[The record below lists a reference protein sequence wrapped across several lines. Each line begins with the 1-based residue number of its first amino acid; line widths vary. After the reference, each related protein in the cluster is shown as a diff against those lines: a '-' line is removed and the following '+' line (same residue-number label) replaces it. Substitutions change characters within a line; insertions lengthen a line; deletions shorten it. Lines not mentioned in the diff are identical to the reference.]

1 MATVWAGPSNRAI
14 RLRYFSTRRSALV
27 SSYFARPSS
36 IFFGTLADFCHSLI
50 YLNDDFK
57 NGQTTFFMPSSE
69 AIGVMDARPVK
80 PRQGSILVFPHGET
94 HALLHE
100 GSPVTE
106 GGKFVIRTDVLYT
119 N

>member
-1 MATVWAGPSNRAI
+1 MPPDDPLWS
-14 RLRYFSTRRSALV
+14 RLTF
-27 SSYFARPSS
+27 
-36 IFFGTLADFCHSLI
+36 LI
-50 YLNDDFK
+50 YLNDEFSD
-57 NGQTTFFMPSSE
+57 GQTTFFIPSSS
-69 AIGVMDARPVK
+69 AIGTMDARPVK

-119 N
+119 K

>member
-1 MATVWAGPSNRAI
+1 
-14 RLRYFSTRRSALV
+14 
-27 SSYFARPSS
+27 
-36 IFFGTLADFCHSLI
+36 
-50 YLNDDFK
+50 
-57 NGQTTFFMPSSE
+57 MPSSS

-119 N
+119 K